1 MILIKKAE
9 EISEYRKVLGS
20 LKEQLVKEIEEAP
33 AGRLRIS
40 EKGNRVEYYYC
51 KEGVGTAGING
62 SYRKKKEE
70 ELIKRLAQKD
80 YDSKL
85 LREVLT
91 QINKLERYPKNMGV
105 ARLEEVFDDLT
116 ESRKKLVIPKIKPT
130 SLKIAEWEAIPFTPL
145 GFGPDDPEYYTEK
158 KERVR
163 SKSEKFIADKLFH
176 MGIPYKYECPINL
189 AGYGTVY
196 PDFTI
201 LNKHTMEIVW
211 LEHCGRMGD
220 AEYTAKMV
228 AKVRSYEKS
237 GIYVGRNLYLTFET
251 LETPFDAGSIEAIFE
266 KFA

>member
-1 MILIKKAE
+1 MKNVFE
-9 EISEYRKVLGS
+9 EIDEY
-20 LKEQLVKEIEEAP
+20 KEELRLLSKRLEKEMEKLP
-33 AGRLRIS
+33 KGRLRVAIKANRANYYHCES
-40 EKGNRVEYYYC
+40 GEGTSGTKGIYL
-51 KEGVGTAGING
+51 G
-62 SYRKKKEE
+62 KKKEKM
-70 ELIKRLAQKD
+70 IKGLAQKD
-80 YDSKL
+80 YTQRLMK
-85 LREVLT
+85 EVTSQLS
-91 QINKLERYPKNMGV
+91 Q
-105 ARLEEVFDDLT
+105 LEENRWDCGQERLIDVF
-116 ESRKKLVIPKIKPT
+116 ESMPEYRRKYINPIVKPAT
-130 SLKIAEWEAIPFTPL
+130 LKIAEWESIPFEPL

-189 AGYGTVY
+189 VGYGTVY

-220 AEYTAKMV
+220 ADYSAKMV
-228 AKVRSYEKS
+228 AKVRSYEKA

-251 LETPFDAGSIEAIFE
+251 LETPFDARSIETIFE

>member
-1 MILIKKAE
+1 MITISKTE
-9 EISEYRKVLGS
+9 EISEYRKVLEN
-20 LKEQLVKEIEEAP
+20 LKEQLIREIEEAP

-40 EKGNRVEYYYC
+40 TKGNHTEYYYC
-51 KEGVGTAGING
+51 EEGAGTAGING
-62 SYRKKKEE
+62 SYLKKKEE
-70 ELIKRLAQKD
+70 LIRRLAQKD

-85 LREVLT
+85 LKEVLA
-91 QINKLERYPKNMGV
+91 QIRKLDRYPNNIGV
-105 ARLEEVFDDLT
+105 TQLEAVFEDLT
-116 ESRKKLVIPKIKPT
+116 ESRKKLVIPKIKPAI
-130 SLKIAEWEAIPFTPL
+130 LKIAEWESIPFEPL

-163 SKSEKFIADKLFH
+163 SKSEKIIADKLFH

-189 AGYGTVY
+189 VGYGTVY

-220 AEYTAKMV
+220 ADYTSKMV
-228 AKVRSYEKS
+228 AKVRSYEKA

-251 LETPFDAGSIEAIFE
+251 LETPFDARSIETIFE